1 MLRHGITARGGGQPS
16 WQSRGRQ
23 LGVGLRVQRLAGC
36 NHHCRL
42 GVFVCKA
49 VIKITIN
56 NHHRDPFTP
65 TLHVFASGVYGKWKR
80 ISRLPKHGPGIG
92 QKAAGTALGGR
103 DSAKQLGENREVNA
117 VNKNAQL
124 AGPKDALP
132 FHSSG
137 QMQMLP
143 MFDEWSQ
150 GFACLRLGLGLRLG
164 LTRVLRCAFKPK
176 RMSSLCSQL
185 PLFRTP
191 LPFTSCPRCAYSG
204 SVWVSVLHKEA
215 VAFGVSTAIDSW
227 PPNETFAATL
237 TQLGRADSNHFVVLR
252 N

>member
-23 LGVGLRVQRLAGC
+23 LGVGLRVQRFAGC

-92 QKAAGTALGGR
+92 QKAAGTAVGGR

-132 FHSSG
+132 F
-137 QMQMLP
+137 QMAKCKCCRCLMN
-143 MFDEWSQ
+143 EVKGS
-150 GFACLRLGLGLRLG
+150 FACD
-164 LTRVLRCAFKPK
+164 
-176 RMSSLCSQL
+176 
-185 PLFRTP
+185 
-191 LPFTSCPRCAYSG
+191 
-204 SVWVSVLHKEA
+204 W
-215 VAFGVSTAIDSW
+215 DW
-227 PPNETFAATL
+227 
-237 TQLGRADSNHFVVLR
+237 DWDWD
-252 N
+252 